1 MFLQKIVNVFGHFEH
16 FMEHAFAFLLLN
28 VPTESCERFWWF

>member
-1 MFLQKIVNVFGHFEH
+1 MFLQKIVNVFDHFEH
-16 FMEHAFAFLLLN
+16 FMEHVNAFLLLN